1 MSKRYGSKNGD
12 RVDAILDRVPTEIEH
27 NKALEAGIAF
37 QEQLDR
43 LINPSLKRRN
53 QAIDR
58 NLMTLPCVWSAC
70 ELCRRRRTTTRCA
83 EGPGSPANTA
93 GSGRSCGLTRSMRQ
107 SRGCGRICR
116 RP

>member
-70 ELCRRRRTTTRCA
+70 ELCRRR
-83 EGPGSPANTA
+83 GPRLDALKDPAALQTLRA
-93 GSGRSCGLTRSMRQ
+93 AVDHAA
-107 SRGCGRICR
+107 
-116 RP
+116 